1 MIKKEQMKSLNRFIE
16 KDSVNGHTT
25 IINHTEIKNV

>member
-16 KDSVNGHTT
+16 KESVNGHTT
-25 IINHTEIKNV
+25 IIKSHRD